1 MTGDV
6 RQGREVLILF
16 GIAVALLVISGI
28 GPVDRATWWLE
39 AGPVVVGIPLLLWLR
54 PRFPFTPLLYRL
66 LFIHA
71 GIVMLG
77 GHYTYAQVPLGDWVR
92 DWFDLTRNNYDR
104 LGHLAQGFIPAIL
117 MRELLWRNSPLRG
130 SRWLP
135 FLVVCFCLAFSAL
148 FEMFEWWVAL
158 IMGGSADAFLAL
170 QGDVWD
176 TQWDMFLALCGAT
189 ASLLLL
195 TRLHDRHLYEIERQS
210 RIS

>member
-1 MTGDV
+1 MTSDIV
-6 RQGREVLILF
+6 QSREVYILF
-16 GIAVALLVISGI
+16 GIAAVLLVISGI

-39 AGPVVVGIPLLLWLR
+39 VGPVFLGIPLLLWLR
-54 PRFPFTPLLYRL
+54 PGFPFTPLLYRL

-71 GIVMLG
+71 CIVMLG
-77 GHYTYAQVPLGDWVR
+77 GHYTYVQVPLGDWVR
-92 DWFDLTRNNYDR
+92 DWFGLERNNYDR

-117 MRELLWRNSPLRG
+117 MREILWRTSPLRG
-130 SRWLP
+130 SRWLA

-176 TQWDMFLALCGAT
+176 TQWDMFLALCGAII
-189 ASLLLL
+189 SLLLL
-195 TRLHDRHLYEIERQS
+195 SRLHNRQLR
-210 RIS
+210 RIAEEDG